1 MDAPYISIND
11 NKISKFRDLVNS
23 NSGYVCNTFCET
35 NGKNQWNVICS
46 CMDWLT
52 VSIRYLQ
59 NMPELDKNI
68 DVRVMQMFSLISAI
82 DLVSESITQL
92 HRVFVNS
99 KTLPFATE
107 KECFSDRLF
116 NEDDN
121 TYFKSIRASF
131 GAHPV
136 NLNQSGSRRFASW
149 PFDSHINIG
158 ELTVHLYSL
167 KVGEDDLVMNLN
179 PNELIKFLIKRYQ
192 YLDLISEKIIELYSS
207 FKNNLAKQLIEIK
220 SDPLEQLYV
229 LRNESEKRLDNDY
242 YKGVIDDL
250 IMIFE
255 AELLEFNI
263 EATASEYKK
272 SLVPLIEEIKINLQE
287 MNIVDLKHGSLLEP
301 RSDLKRVL
309 NYELGKFYS
318 WLHADKYDPM
328 AQYYLNRFNKE
339 TNCKFNF
346 NINDPINSLFI
357 KVKLMLL
364 N

>member
-1 MDAPYISIND
+1 MKNRVSD
-11 NKISKFRDLVNS
+11 NKISEFRDLVNS
-23 NSGYVCNTFCET
+23 NSSFVCNAFREN

-59 NMPELDKNI
+59 NTPALDKDI

-82 DLVSESITQL
+82 DLVAEAITQL
-92 HRVFVNS
+92 HRVFVNP
-99 KTLPFATE
+99 KTLPFAAE
-107 KECFSDRLF
+107 KECFSSRLF

-136 NLNQSGSRRFASW
+136 NLNQSGSKRFASW
-149 PFDSHINIG
+149 PFDSHINSG
-158 ELTVHLYSL
+158 GLTVHLYSV

-179 PNELIKFLIKRYQ
+179 PNELIKFLIKRYN
-192 YLDLISEKIIELYSS
+192 YLDLISEKISELYSD
-207 FKNNLAKQLIEIK
+207 FKGNLAKQLIEIK

-255 AELLEFNI
+255 AELLKSDL
-263 EATASEYKK
+263 EAIASEYKK
-272 SLVPLIEEIKINLQE
+272 SLAPLIEEIKINLQK
-287 MNIVDLKHGSLLEP
+287 MNIVDFKHGALLEP
-301 RSDLKRVL
+301 RSDLRRVL
-309 NYELGKFYS
+309 NYELGKFYT
-318 WLHADKYDPM
+318 WLYGDKCDPL
-328 AQYYLNRFNKE
+328 AQYYLKRFNKE
-339 TNCKFNF
+339 TNFKFNF